1 MKISEYKQMMA
12 YLTRP
17 KSKGGEVKV
26 RKPNAVPPKTKTIQK
41 FSKGGAAEKPYGKVL
56 FNQGTGK
63 FEGLT
68 PEDDLL
74 FEGIEYDAVLGKFV
88 DSKTGKT
95 GSLSDFTEVIKK
107 KGTFEQIVDRLKAKV
122 KDGRAKQIKK
132 VSKKPT
138 QLELPLDKPEEPK
151 PNVIPLNP
159 KPDSPFGTPGGWM
172 SEAADVELKK
182 DTRKDETLAEYM
194 ARKETE
200 YQKKLMEEALSNGIG
215 TLL

>member
-41 FSKGGAAEKPYGKVL
+41 FSKGGATEKPYGKVL
-56 FNQGTGK
+56 
-63 FEGLT
+63 
-68 PEDDLL
+68 
-74 FEGIEYDAVLGKFV
+74 
-88 DSKTGKT
+88 
-95 GSLSDFTEVIKK
+95 
-107 KGTFEQIVDRLKAKV
+107 
-122 KDGRAKQIKK
+122 IKK

-194 ARKETE
+194 ARKEEE
-200 YQKKLMEEALSNGIG
+200 YQKKLFKDAMSKGLG

>member
-17 KSKGGEVKV
+17 KTKGGEVKV

-95 GSLSDFTEVIKK
+95 GSLSDFTEVMKK

-122 KDGRAKQIKK
+122 KDGRVTDTTYNDGRIERTKNGK
-132 VSKKPT
+132 VIRVFGEDRLTGDLLIS
-138 QLELPLDKPEEPK
+138 QWERFA
-151 PNVIPLNP
+151 PNTDL
-159 KPDSPFGTPGGWM
+159 G
-172 SEAADVELKK
+172 L
-182 DTRKDETLAEYM
+182 
-194 ARKETE
+194 
-200 YQKKLMEEALSNGIG
+200 
-215 TLL
+215 

>member
-1 MKISEYKQMMA
+1 MMA

-17 KSKGGEVKV
+17 KTKGGEVKV

-41 FSKGGAAEKPYGKVL
+41 FSKGGPTKSPKVL

-63 FEGLT
+63 FEGLS

-74 FEGIEYDAVLGKFV
+74 FEGIEYDATLGKFV

-95 GSLSDFTEVIKK
+95 GSLSDFTEVMKK

-138 QLELPLDKPEEPK
+138 QLELP
-151 PNVIPLNP
+151 
-159 KPDSPFGTPGGWM
+159 
-172 SEAADVELKK
+172 
-182 DTRKDETLAEYM
+182 
-194 ARKETE
+194 
-200 YQKKLMEEALSNGIG
+200 
-215 TLL
+215 

>member
-17 KSKGGEVKV
+17 KTKGGEVKV

-41 FSKGGAAEKPYGKVL
+41 FSKGGPTKSPKVL

-63 FEGLT
+63 FEGLS

-74 FEGIEYDAVLGKFV
+74 FEGIEYDATLGKFV

-138 QLELPLDKPEEPK
+138 QLELPLDNPND
-151 PNVIPLNP
+151 NVIPMQP
-159 KPDSPFGTPGGWM
+159 KPDSPL
-172 SEAADVELKK
+172 EL
-182 DTRKDETLAEYM
+182 
-194 ARKETE
+194 
-200 YQKKLMEEALSNGIG
+200 QVVGC
-215 TLL
+215 